1 MRLSIKP
8 AEASK
13 ILGVSYET
21 LKNWDNK
28 GILESM
34 RTPTNRRYYTRQQL
48 NKFLNIR
55 NKKRGQS
62 ELKFA
67 VDTTLYQDLK
77 ERAYESKKSM
87 ADYIRG
93 ILIND
98 LYGISDTDTSSIKQ
112 TKLIKKLD
120 HACKQFD
127 GISEMAKRLNNI
139 EGILS
144 DVMEEESLLGEEE
157 QTKEP
162 ANKEYVDPETGRTK
176 EEQRKNIER
185 IKAKLYGLD
194 D

>member
-1 MRLSIKP
+1 MSQRMKF
-8 AEASK
+8 K
-13 ILGVSYET
+13 
-21 LKNWDNK
+21 
-28 GILESM
+28 
-34 RTPTNRRYYTRQQL
+34 QL
-48 NKFLNIR
+48 NIEKWQQFQDINVEFHDRLTILTGANGSGKTTILANILSKHFGWTVQSLSTH

-120 HACKQFD
+120 HVCKQFD

-144 DVMEEESLLGEEE
+144 DV
-157 QTKEP
+157 
-162 ANKEYVDPETGRTK
+162 
-176 EEQRKNIER
+176 
-185 IKAKLYGLD
+185 LD
-194 D
+194 DDELLDNETEQKTSSHSQSGVSEKQKTELRNMF

>member
-1 MRLSIKP
+1 MSLFIKP
-8 AEASK
+8 SEASK

-21 LKNWDNK
+21 LKNWDKK

-93 ILIND
+93 VLIND

-120 HACKQFD
+120 HVCKQFD
-127 GISEMAKRLNNI
+127 SISEMAKRLNNI

-144 DVMEEESLLGEEE
+144 DV
-157 QTKEP
+157 
-162 ANKEYVDPETGRTK
+162 
-176 EEQRKNIER
+176 
-185 IKAKLYGLD
+185 LD
-194 D
+194 DDELLDNETEQKSSPHSQSGVSEKRKTELRNMF

>member
-1 MRLSIKP
+1 MSMKIKVS
-8 AEASK
+8 EAQK
-13 ILGVSYET
+13 ILGVSYRT
-21 LKNWDNK
+21 LRYWDENK
-28 GILESM
+28 TLEAF

-77 ERAYESKKSM
+77 ERAYESKKSI

-93 ILIND
+93 VLIND

-120 HACKQFD
+120 HVCKQFD

-144 DVMEEESLLGEEE
+144 DVMEEESLMDDEIISEPDKSFKKDVDPYTKMTPEEE
-157 QTKEP
+157 RKRG
-162 ANKEYVDPETGRTK
+162 EYLLK
-176 EEQRKNIER
+176 
-185 IKAKLYGLD
+185 KLKSD
-194 D
+194 